1 MKNKKLWLGLLFLL
15 LAMPSRVPAETG
27 TEAIIKSG
35 EALNSPHA
43 VALSASQFVTIYEE
57 QKTGGQ
63 GSFILG
69 IVGTVANDLSITY
82 GTPFEIIASS
92 NPQLA
97 VTRLS
102 DSQFVVFF
110 KRSYTGA
117 DSVFFF
123 TGTIQGAGANATLSH
138 GKLFPLG
145 SQNINSLDVSA
156 FSANQW
162 LTAYIKDDQTCCVR
176 TTTLEADSIRLG
188 AEVEV
193 TGFAESTSAAMFVR
207 LANLSASKF
216 LLANRFSTQNQEE
229 NQVMTGEVINPDS
242 LVFGTPETFLVN
254 STEECDDFGLVALT
268 EDKFIIGYSSKQ
280 DARSQTHGKFWPFR
294 ELQGKPGPN
303 ENGQFRVKA
312 GSVNGNNIS
321 FGDEAQVWDYPG
333 YHLALARINDTDFAA
348 AFTQLGLFDPAY
360 VGKGLAIIGEVEGT
374 SINWHGKLTC
384 INREA
389 DHKLSIMAFDEDKMV
404 AVCNFD
410 REETV
415 ADPCSTALAALATAL
430 GEMTYSGST
439 VLQEKKVLRGFPNQI
454 VLQIQVEADDPYHP
468 VRTTRLECNLKGTSN
483 VSDITQAK
491 LWYSEWSTALERAQP
506 FGDSVTSFNGNFT
519 FTDDVPLAVGINNF
533 WLTCDIADK
542 AELGNL
548 VDGECISV
556 TVNNVPETPV
566 PTAPDSSAV
575 ISMPRAFR
583 VADAESTEVN
593 GLYIQA
599 GQTNNKPFFKKTENS
614 RTFYLYSLTFQ
625 NMDVWLLGPDFEIFN
640 CNFLVYDESGAVFVD
655 PPATG
660 WKILRGNVA
669 SNLTVTEVFENSLIY
684 SKLGFSENIANDGS
698 IDNNTPVR
706 VTYVLPR
713 GGNAF
718 SGSNGDD
725 FVAANKVNVA
735 NLPTGLTAVVTRQS
749 DTTATISLTGKA
761 IDHTVENSVYDLS
774 FTFKDDAFLLGKSSQ
789 INFAKKDSLHI
800 NFLLLYYVQD
810 AGTDTV
816 NGVYYSNGHF
826 NNRLKF
832 VKAPDFVIYH
842 LDDGDKYW
850 VIGDSTDGA
859 HVFYKNDTPADTL
872 PETGW
877 QVENAAAPAPTVTR
891 VDGPPTMTTATA
903 TEITAGSA
911 TCGGII
917 SNNGGA
923 PVTECGVCWGL
934 SANPSLSDST
944 QISNSVA
951 DTFSV
956 SITGLAS
963 NTTYHVRAYA
973 KNIMGTGYG
982 VDSTFTTEMVK
993 VRVTPADTLLRGNQ
1007 SLVYQIK
1014 AENVYPGLR
1023 GFEIK
1028 VGLDTTAFSSIEFT
1042 EGTFLSSTA
1051 SPTHWQLL
1059 KEGGNYTVSCA
1070 IIGTTTGQIGDGTL
1084 FTIAATTE
1092 SPVPDHLVSSISDNF
1107 RLTSV
1112 KLRNVNNLAIPC
1124 DSVCHGKIVVDT
1136 GRPTMETITETEE
1149 VWYRSAPTFANF
1161 GFDDNFK
1168 LDIIEYRVNSEAW
1181 ATVADTIAQ
1190 ASYDKD
1196 GWEFPD
1202 FDDLVEQTTSHTL
1215 HWRGTDAAGNVNGYF
1230 ETSSGNATRIGEP
1243 TAKPDID
1250 IWDWTFKKD
1259 VSAPDGQLSI
1269 SIDHVSSTSMLV
1281 NAASLTDATQ
1291 GDEFYLFDCPTDS
1304 KYDRS
1309 RQKDDTVHE
1318 CSGMTPNTQYS
1329 FRYRVSDDVND
1340 PNTSPAYNATPW
1352 SSEYSRYTLSVAP
1365 TTSNVTC
1372 NKTGTNSTT
1381 TFTFTA
1387 VGGFGAGLVQYYRY
1401 ILLDSTT
1408 HVWTGKESQW
1418 NADVLQ
1424 LGLPKANTN
1433 YYLHLKGYN
1442 AANVANGTL
1451 ALGPYAWDGTPI
1463 SPITALELNP
1473 SGNSLEFTWKNP
1485 QQDAYKIQVWIHP
1498 FGGYPQYTGNMPNFP
1513 QTPAEAAANGW
1524 INISEILCTGMTYAP
1539 SIRDFYYVV
1548 IFVEDRAAHFSV
1560 AASDSSLSYWLGDV
1574 NANPDGV
1581 VNAADI
1587 AILAAAYQARFG
1599 NNGWNPFCDV
1609 GPTLDF
1615 SRTGRPLPDGLI
1627 NFEDLMIFAMN
1638 YENTGSQKLKKPA
1651 ARGEIN
1657 PITLELNIQRV
1668 NSNFLAQVQLN
1679 ENAAFVKGLEIPLN
1693 FGPDVNILSVQKGSL
1708 LSDGDFFH
1716 ASRDGYA
1723 LSISSAAL
1731 ENGGVFDGDG
1741 VIANI
1746 TFQVNGTNTAFQFGS
1761 ACARTATN
1769 AAIEVNYN
1777 YTDVELLAQSLI
1789 PTEYKLHQNFPNP
1802 FNPQTTIRYDLKE
1815 NGPVKIT
1822 LYNINGQ
1829 FVATLLDEEK
1839 HAGYHSYVFEA
1850 GHLPSGVYMY
1860 KIEMK
1865 NFSDLRKLVLIK

>member
-15 LAMPSRVPAETG
+15 LTMPTRVPAETG
-27 TEAIIKSG
+27 IEAIIKSG

-43 VALSASQFVTIYEE
+43 VALSTSQFVTIYEE

-63 GSFILG
+63 GSFIMG
-69 IVGTVANDLSITY
+69 IVGTVANDLNITY

-110 KRSYTGA
+110 KRSYIGA

-193 TGFAESTSAAMFVR
+193 TGFTESTSAAMDVR
-207 LANLSASKF
+207 LANLSVSKF
-216 LLANRFSTQNQEE
+216 LLANRFSTQSQEE
-229 NQVMTGEVINPDS
+229 NQVMTVEVINPDS
-242 LVFGTPETFLVN
+242 LVFGTPETFFVN
-254 STEECDDFGLVALT
+254 NTEECDDFGLVALT

-280 DARSQTHGKFWPFR
+280 DTRSQTHGKFWPFR
-294 ELQGKPGPN
+294 ELQGKPELN
-303 ENGQFRVKA
+303 EKGHFSVKA
-312 GSVNGNNIS
+312 GSVNGTRIT
-321 FGDEAQVWDYPG
+321 FGDEARVWDYPG

-384 INREA
+384 IDREV
-389 DHKLSIMAFDEDKMV
+389 DHKLSIMAFDQDKMV

-415 ADPCSTALAALATAL
+415 ADPCSTALAALATSL
-430 GEMTYSGST
+430 GEMTFSGST

-454 VLQIQVEADDPYHP
+454 VLQIQVQVDDPYHP
-468 VRTTRLECNLKGTSN
+468 LSATRFECNLNGTTN
-483 VSDITQAK
+483 LADITQAK
-491 LWYSEWSTALERAQP
+491 LWYSEWSTSLANARP
-506 FGDSVTSFNGNFT
+506 FGDSVTTLNGNFV
-519 FTDDVPLAVGINNF
+519 FADDTPLAVGTNNF
-533 WLTCDIADK
+533 WLTCDIADT
-542 AELGNL
+542 AEPGNL
-548 VDGECISV
+548 ADGECVSI
-556 TVNNVPETPV
+556 TVDNVLETPS
-566 PTAPDSSAV
+566 PTAPDSGAV
-575 ISMPRAFR
+575 ISMPRTFL
-583 VADAESTEVN
+583 VAHAELPEVN
-593 GLYIQA
+593 GLYIQS
-599 GQTNNKPFFKKTENS
+599 GQNNGKPF
-614 RTFYLYSLTFQ
+614 YLKEQAGSSFVLYYLNLSELDT
-625 NMDVWLLGPDFEIFN
+625 WLIGTNFEIMNIQYLFMGEPGVT
-640 CNFLVYDESGAVFVD
+640 LDD
-655 PPATG
+655 PPAAG
-660 WKILRGNVA
+660 WRPLLSKDP

-684 SKLGFSENIANDGS
+684 SRTVFFENTLNDGS
-698 IDNNTPVR
+698 IDNTVPLT
-706 VTYVLPR
+706 VTYMLPR
-713 GGNAF
+713 NGNTF
-718 SGSNGDD
+718 SGINGDD
-725 FVAANKVNVA
+725 FVAANKVTVA
-735 NLPTGLTAVVTRQS
+735 NLPHGLTAVVTRQS

-761 IDHTVENSVYDLS
+761 INHTVENSVYDLS

-826 NNRLKF
+826 NRRLKF

-891 VDGPPTMTTATA
+891 VDGPPTMITAMA
-903 TEITAGSA
+903 TEITSGSV

-934 SANPSLSDST
+934 AANPTLSDSFR
-944 QISNSVA
+944 ICNAVA

-956 SITGLAS
+956 SMTGLAS
-963 NTTYHVRAYA
+963 NTTYHVRAFA

-982 VDSTFTTEMVK
+982 ADSTFTTEMVK

-1007 SLVYQIK
+1007 SFTWRVNV
-1014 AENVYPGLR
+1014 ENVYPGLR

-1028 VGLDTTAFSSIEFT
+1028 VGLDTTAFSSIEIT
-1042 EGTFLSSTA
+1042 EGAFLNSTNN
-1051 SPTHWQLL
+1051 PTQWHLL
-1059 KEGGNYTVSCA
+1059 KEGGNYTVTCA
-1070 IIGTTTGQIGDGTL
+1070 IIGTTAGQTGDGTL
-1084 FTIAATTE
+1084 FIIAATTDYT
-1092 SPVPDHLVSSISDNF
+1092 VPDNLVSSVGENF

-1112 KLRNVNNLAIPC
+1112 KLRNVNNLIIPC
-1124 DSVCHGKIVVDT
+1124 DSICHGKIVVDT
-1136 GRPTMETITETEE
+1136 GRPTMEAITETEE
-1149 VWYRSAPTFANF
+1149 IWYRKAPTFANF
-1161 GFDDNFK
+1161 GFDDNYK
-1168 LDIIEYRVNSEAW
+1168 LEKIEYRINSEAW
-1181 ATVADTIAQ
+1181 ATVADSIAQ
-1190 ASYDKD
+1190 AGFDKD

-1202 FDDLVEQTTSHTL
+1202 FDDLAEQLESHTL

-1230 ETSSGNATRIGEP
+1230 EAAIGNTTGTLAP
-1243 TAKPDID
+1243 TARPDLD

-1259 VSAPDGQLSI
+1259 VSAPVGKLSI
-1269 SIDHVSSTSMLV
+1269 TFDHVSSTSMLV
-1281 NAASLTDATQ
+1281 NAAALTDAIQ
-1291 GDEFYLFDCPTDS
+1291 GDEFYLFDCPSDS
-1304 KYDRS
+1304 KFDRS

-1340 PNTSPAYNATPW
+1340 PNASPAYNASPW
-1352 SSEYSRYTLSVAP
+1352 SSEYSRHTLSVAP

-1372 NKTGTNSTT
+1372 NKSGTNSST

-1387 VGGFGAGLVQYYRY
+1387 VGGFGPGKVQYYRY
-1401 ILLDSTT
+1401 ALLDSTT
-1408 HVWTGKESQW
+1408 HVWTGNELQW

-1424 LGLPKANTN
+1424 LGLPKSNTP

-1442 AANVANGTL
+1442 AENAANGTL
-1451 ALGPYAWDGTPI
+1451 VLGPYVWDGTPI
-1463 SPITALELNP
+1463 SPVTLLEMNP
-1473 SGNSLEFTWKNP
+1473 SGNSLEFSWKNP
-1485 QQDAYKIQVWIHP
+1485 QNDAHKIQVWIYP
-1498 FGGYPQYTGNMPNFP
+1498 FGGYPQYTGGIPILP
-1513 QTPAEAAANGW
+1513 QTPADALARGW
-1524 INISEILCTGMTYAP
+1524 LNISEILRTGLTYTP
-1539 SIRDFYYVV
+1539 SNRDFYYVV

-1560 AASDSSLSYWLGDV
+1560 AVSDSSLSYWLGDV
-1574 NANPDGV
+1574 NTNPDGV

-1587 AILAAAYQARFG
+1587 AILAAAYQTRFG

-1609 GPTLDF
+1609 GPTLGF
-1615 SRTGRPLPDGLI
+1615 GRTGRPLPDGLI

-1638 YENTGSQKLKKPA
+1638 YENTGSLNLKKPV

-1657 PITLELNIQRV
+1657 PVTLELHIQQV
-1668 NSNFLAQVQLN
+1668 NSNFLAQIYLTG
-1679 ENAAFVKGLEIPLN
+1679 NAAFTKGLEIPLT

-1708 LSDGDFFH
+1708 LSGGDFFH

-1723 LSISSAAL
+1723 LAITAASL
-1731 ENGGVFDGDG
+1731 ENAAGFDGDG

-1746 TFQVNGTNTAFQFGS
+1746 TFQVTGTETAFQFGS
-1761 ACARTATN
+1761 ARARTATN
-1769 AAIEVNYN
+1769 AAIEVQYN
-1777 YTDVELLAQSLI
+1777 YTDVELLAQALI

-1829 FVATLLDEEK
+1829 FVATLVDEEK
-1839 HAGYHSYVFEA
+1839 HAGYHSFVFEA
-1850 GHLPSGVYMY
+1850 GHLPSGIYMY
-1860 KIEMK
+1860 KIEMN
-1865 NFSDLRKLVLIK
+1865 NFSDLRKLILIK